1 MVSIGTSESEERS
14 VPYRLWEIQER
25 SNTGPQ
31 SDEDAFLSKI
41 FAPTLQKIV
50 KKYEIEYD
58 PRTPLPADDG
68 LADRV
73 WQAGWE
79 LFREVGL
86 YNTDTHRIIKVSDDE
101 IREALYHARDR
112 YWVGSGKDAV
122 LWKHRQVEDPSP
134 PFCLFSGDQTCSEDL
149 HYSMCLAYLKEPLLD
164 GFCAPILEDSMGLK
178 IRSAS
183 PFEING
189 CTQHIYNL
197 RLAAKQ
203 VGRPGVF
210 LVAVGTA
217 EHDSGQIAV
226 SNEAWGV
233 RTTDSRMVGTL
244 TEFKTAD
251 TLLNRV
257 VHCHQYGCHVGN
269 LTGPIYGGWCGGSE
283 GIAVATV
290 AYSLNGLCLHGAI
303 YNLHFPFHLN
313 WGSNTTR
320 ELLWPIAVAGQAM
333 ARNSKLL
340 YMMAGYTNTGP
351 MTDMIFY
358 EAACFALVSTV
369 SGWGLWGIGSA
380 RNKYRNRAT
389 PLEARMAMEVGHAVA
404 RQGLTREEANH
415 LALRL
420 LDKYEAHA
428 PTASIG
434 KEYQECYDV
443 ATALPT
449 QEHFDM
455 YRKTKDEL
463 ADLGIEFPY

>member
-1 MVSIGTSESEERS
+1 MST
-14 VPYRLWEIQER
+14 PYRLWEIQER
-25 SNTGPQ
+25 SNTGPHC
-31 SDEDAFLSKI
+31 DEEDFLPKI
-41 FAPTLQKIV
+41 FTPKLQEIIN
-50 KKYEIEYD
+50 KYEIKYD
-58 PRTPLPADDG
+58 PNTPVPVDDDM
-68 LADRV
+68 ADRI

-101 IREALYHARDR
+101 IKEALYMARGQ
-112 YWVGSGKDAV
+112 YWVGAGKDAV
-122 LWKHRQVEDPSP
+122 LWKHREVEDTEP
-134 PFCLFSGDQTCSEDL
+134 PFCIFSGDATCDEDL
-149 HYSMCLAYLKEPLLD
+149 HYSQCLAFLKEPLLD
-164 GFCAPILEDSMGLK
+164 GFCAPILEDSMGQK

-210 LVAVGTA
+210 FVAVGTA

-226 SNEAWGV
+226 SNNEWGV
-233 RTTDSRMVGTL
+233 RTTDSRIIGTL

-257 VHCHQYGCHVGN
+257 VHCAQYGCYTGN

-290 AYSLNGLCLHGAI
+290 AYSLNGLCIYGAI
-303 YNLHFPFHLN
+303 YNQHFPFHLN

-320 ELLWPIAVAGQAM
+320 ELLWPIAMAGQAM

-340 YMMAGYTNTGP
+340 YTSNGFANAGP
-351 MTDMIFY
+351 MTEMLFY
-358 EAACFALVSTV
+358 ETACHALVSTV
-369 SGWGLWGIGSA
+369 TGWHLWEMAST

-389 PLEARMAMEVGHAVA
+389 PLEARMGMEVGHAAA
-404 RQGLTREEANH
+404 RQGMTREKANEIALKL
-415 LALRL
+415 LA
-420 LDKYEAHA
+420 KYEDQAATA
-428 PTASIG
+428 PMG

-443 ATALPT
+443 AKAVPIP
-449 QEHFDM
+449 EHYDM
-455 YRKTKDEL
+455 FRKVKDEI
-463 ADLGIEFPY
+463 AKMGVEFLY